1 MSLSIPKTVEVLG
14 QEFAVRVLTRE
25 ESLFRGA
32 PESAVGATDLNK
44 QVIMVRGPEDLSAH
58 QALETLVHET
68 LHGIFYLF
76 GLRAHILDEDDEPL
90 IKALAPALL
99 HTLRSNPLLVEA
111 IMSEIEGAAYGE
123 ALHVHAD

>member
-1 MSLSIPKTVEVLG
+1 MSLSVPKTVTILG
-14 QEFAVRVLTRE
+14 QEFSVKVLTRD
-25 ESLFRGA
+25 ESLYRGA

-44 QVIMVRGPEDLSAH
+44 QVIMVRGPEDLSVH

-76 GLRAHILDEDDEPL
+76 GLRAHVLDEDDEPL
-90 IKALAPALL
+90 IKVLAPALL
-99 HTLRSNPLLVEA
+99 HTLRDNPLLVEA
-111 IMSEIEGAAYGE
+111 ITAEIEGPAYGE